1 VAFHIF
7 SMIGRAKYVRPTV
20 HARKIPHWRPAGS
33 LAVHAYTV
41 NQSAE
46 LERLARLCVDGMF
59 TNFPD
64 RYRAI
69 IATGGLN
76 CPPAIR

>member
-1 VAFHIF
+1 VNQTLIDTAH
-7 SMIGRAKYVRPTV
+7 GLK
-20 HARKIPHWRPAGS
+20 
-33 LAVHAYTV
+33 LAVHPYTI
-41 NQSAE
+41 NESAE
-46 LERLARLCVDGMF
+46 LERLSRLCVDGMF

-69 IATGGLN
+69 VSAGGLN